1 MLIARLNRSKPL
13 RSCALLFTAI
23 FTGLSAAGCE
33 LEGGLNDNQI
43 TPGNNQDGVNLK
55 YGEVAIDPTG
65 DFFIS
70 KTGDCLLHGEL
81 DQATACTLP
90 DISRPERLAFGKNGV
105 IFVTTTSQGG
115 KIVGYD
121 VSSRR
126 VLWKLDADVDP
137 YSEFGSLP
145 RLEVSEDGRFLVAA
159 QLTNVKIIDT
169 ALGEVVRKDIF
180 DRSIVDVDLH
190 PDGDRVIVTLDHE
203 WEEEVPTTKIAVI
216 SRTAETVETIK
227 VPNCSDEVIVSLDGK
242 TLFLA
247 PTTCTPPES
256 TESHDPVSVID
267 LEKGEFVRNLPGFG
281 PVAMAPDGSTLVAF
295 MDMGALDESLFGDLG
310 EIPPGTSSR
319 YRLMFIRSSDL
330 HFESME
336 IGEDLP
342 RYALTPDGRM
352 LLVDNDTWFEDGR
365 IRILNMDNKVISP
378 VAGPDV
384 RLESFVLTSDSKRAL
399 LIDSGLYELSIDA
412 ALVES
417 IGLLFTPRNLN
428 ITPDD
433 TRLLLRE
440 SDSRLWVYDVES
452 RSVSHEIH
460 TCVVTE
466 R

>member
-1 MLIARLNRSKPL
+1 MLIARLTRSKPL
-13 RSCALLFTAI
+13 RSRALLLTVI

-43 TPGNNQDGVNLK
+43 TPGNNQDGVDLK
-55 YGEVAIDPTG
+55 YGEIAIDPTG

-81 DQATACTLP
+81 DRSTACTLP
-90 DISRPERLAFGKNGV
+90 GISRPERLAFGGRGE
-105 IFVTTTSQGG
+105 IFVTTTSRGG
-115 KIVGYD
+115 KIVAYD
-121 VSSRR
+121 VANRQ

-145 RLEVSEDGRFLVAA
+145 RLEVSEDGRYLIAA
-159 QLTNVKIIDT
+159 QRTNVKIID
-169 ALGEVVRKDIF
+169 AVRGEVVRKDIF

-190 PDGDRVIVTLDHE
+190 PDGDRVIVTLNHE
-203 WEEEVPTTKIAVI
+203 WEGRVPTTKIAVI
-216 SRTAETVETIK
+216 SRAAGTVQTIEA
-227 VPNCSDEVIVSLDGK
+227 PNCSDELIVAPDGK
-242 TLFLA
+242 TVFLA

-256 TESHDPVSVID
+256 SESHDPVSVID

-281 PVAMAPDGSTLVAF
+281 PVAIAPDGSTLVAF
-295 MDMGALDESLFGDLG
+295 MDMEALDESLFGELG
-310 EIPPGTSSR
+310 EIPPATSSR
-319 YRLMFIRSSDL
+319 YRLMFIRFADL
-330 HFESME
+330 KFESVE
-336 IGEDLP
+336 VGEQLP

-352 LLVDNDTWFEDGR
+352 LLVDSDTWFEDGR
-365 IRILNMDNKVISP
+365 VRILNMDNKVISP

-399 LIDSGLYELSIDA
+399 LLDSGLYELSIDA

-433 TRLLLRE
+433 KRLLLRE
-440 SDSRLWVYDVES
+440 SDSRLWVYDVET
-452 RSVSHEIH
+452 RSVTHEIH
-460 TCVVTE
+460 TCAATD
-466 R
+466 